1 MLQEKQKYYIYC
13 RKIALKKEGYKMKK
27 YTNNKKINK
36 MFKNA
41 IDKNALKKA
50 MNDPQVVA
58 ILNKI
63 KY

>member
-1 MLQEKQKYYIYC
+1 
-13 RKIALKKEGYKMKK
+13 MKK
-27 YTNNKKINK
+27 YSNNKKINN

-50 MNDPQVVA
+50 MNDPQFIA

>member
-1 MLQEKQKYYIYC
+1 
-13 RKIALKKEGYKMKK
+13 MKR
-27 YTNNKKINK
+27 YSNNKNINN

-41 IDKNALKKA
+41 IDRNALKKA
-50 MNDPQVVA
+50 MQDEKSKKEILS

>member
-1 MLQEKQKYYIYC
+1 
-13 RKIALKKEGYKMKK
+13 MKK
-27 YTNNKKINK
+27 YSNNKKINN

-50 MNDPQVVA
+50 MNDPRSKNEILN